1 MQRSFGVNQGGAITS
16 ENVGMSSVKTCENH
30 AHRKPKVSYATL
42 IDVGLARPKPN
53 PNGVG
58 DGQWVNIP
66 MLLSFCY
73 GKGGTQEGRLSIPI
87 GHGVFPTLGVSGQEN
102 PL

>member
-1 MQRSFGVNQGGAITS
+1 MGFLILLGSGRGALSWLRSFDVSQGGVVTS
-16 ENVGMSSVKTCENH
+16 ENVGMSSVKVCENH
-30 AHRKPKVSYATL
+30 THRKPEVSYATS

-66 MLLSFCY
+66 MLLSFCFKA
-73 GKGGTQEGRLSIPI
+73 KGGPRKVG
-87 GHGVFPTLGVSGQEN
+87 
-102 PL
+102 